1 MFQEE
6 EINFPLILI
15 IGTLSFI
22 IVFLSLFI
30 IVRNYHRQKFR
41 YRQEKQQLQSQFAQT
56 LLQSQLEIKE
66 QTLQHISHELHDNL
80 GQVASLIKIN
90 LTTLQLDDT
99 AKATEKIENTKD
111 LTRQLIA
118 DLKSLSV
125 SLGADRIAQTG
136 LAKALETEI
145 DRLNKTGQFT
155 ANLTHEGQYTCY
167 MNNDKAVILFR
178 MAQEILNNM
187 VKHSGAK
194 QITVLLKA
202 SGNLFTLA
210 FSDDGIGF
218 DIEEKKNSG
227 GAGLLNLQNRA
238 KLINAQLIYA
248 KYPGKRNQRNNRIA
262 FIN

>member
-41 YRQEKQQLQSQFAQT
+41 YRQEKQQLQSQFSQT
-56 LLQSQLEIKE
+56 LLQSQLEIQE
-66 QTLQHISHELHDNL
+66 QTLRHISHELHDNL

-99 AKATEKIENTKD
+99 AKTTEKIEDTKD

-136 LAKALETEI
+136 LAQALETEI

-155 ANLTHEGQYTCY
+155 ASLTQEGSIPVLD
-167 MNNDKAVILFR
+167 NDKAVILFR
-178 MAQEILNNM
+178 MAQGDTQQHG
-187 VKHSGAK
+187 K
-194 QITVLLKA
+194 T
-202 SGNLFTLA
+202 
-210 FSDDGIGF
+210 
-218 DIEEKKNSG
+218 
-227 GAGLLNLQNRA
+227 
-238 KLINAQLIYA
+238 QL
-248 KYPGKRNQRNNRIA
+248 R
-262 FIN
+262 

>member
-1 MFQEE
+1 MP
-6 EINFPLILI
+6 EIIKSYIVGFVIAFLIL
-15 IGTLSFI
+15 GAFI
-22 IVFLSLFI
+22 IFLSILYSKKQM
-30 IVRNYHRQKFR
+30 RNKKERER
-41 YRQEKQQLQSQFAQT
+41 IQSQFAQT
-56 LLQSQLEIKE
+56 LLQSQLEIQE

-99 AKATEKIENTKD
+99 TKATEKIETTKD

-136 LAKALETEI
+136 LIKALETDV

-155 ANLTHEGQYTCY
+155 ASLTQEG
-167 MNNDKAVILFR
+167 NIPVLDNDKAIILYR

-187 VKHSGAK
+187 VKHSGAR

-227 GAGLLNLQNRA
+227 GSGLLNLQNRA
-238 KLINAQLIYA
+238 KLISAQLILQST
-248 KYPGKRNQRNNRIA
+248 PGNGTSITIKLPL
-262 FIN
+262 